1 MLRLA
6 SRCGKLGPVSR
17 NHGPN
22 TGLPELSTR
31 QNAVLRAMVS
41 AYVGEAAPIGSA
53 TLSHLLSTRLSSASI
68 RSTLAE
74 LTDLGLVSQPH
85 PSAGRVPTEDGLRV
99 FIDSLSG
106 ASVSEYDRRT
116 IDHTVG
122 RVEVMS
128 VPEVTSQLLSQCTR
142 LLGFV
147 IAPRLDR
154 VRLQHISLVR
164 LAERRILAVLVT
176 ETGAT
181 HRRVLE
187 HDTSLD
193 QPELDRISALLRE
206 RITGR
211 TLTEVRELLVLEA
224 RDERHRADRMIA
236 LALEL
241 GARAVAGGP
250 DAEIDLVIATRLALL
265 DQPEFRDPERIR
277 ELFLA
282 VETKERLVELLDRLL
297 ADEPGVRVALGGEV
311 DDPAL
316 HRCALVAARYGRE
329 GAGVLGVI
337 GPARMD
343 YGRVISLVD
352 YCSRVVT
359 EKLHA

>member
-1 MLRLA
+1 
-6 SRCGKLGPVSR
+6 
-17 NHGPN
+17 
-22 TGLPELSTR
+22 LPELSPR
-31 QNAVLRAMVS
+31 QSAVLRAMVS

-53 TLSHLLSTRLSSASI
+53 TLSHLLSTRLSAASI

-74 LTDLGLVSQPH
+74 LSDLGLVSQPH
-85 PSAGRVPTEDGLRV
+85 PSAGRVPTDDGLRI
-99 FIDSLSG
+99 FIDSQPR
-106 ASVSEYDRRT
+106 APVSDYDRRT
-116 IDHTVG
+116 IDHTVAG
-122 RVEVMS
+122 IEVVA
-128 VPEVTSQLLSQCTR
+128 VPAVTSQLLSECTR

-147 IAPRLDR
+147 IAPRIDR
-154 VRLQHISLVR
+154 VRLQHLSLVR

-176 ETGAT
+176 ENGAT
-181 HRRVLE
+181 HRRVIE

-193 QPELDRISALLRE
+193 QPALDRISALLRE
-206 RITGR
+206 RVTGR
-211 TLTEVRELLVLEA
+211 TLVEVRERLLLEA
-224 RDERHRADRMIA
+224 QDERHRADRMVA

-241 GARAVAGGP
+241 GAHAVAENP
-250 DAEIDLVIATRLALL
+250 DAEVDLVIATRLALL
-265 DQPEFRDPERIR
+265 DQPEFRDPDRIR

-282 VETKERLVELLDRLL
+282 VETKERLVELLDRLV
-297 ADEPGVRVALGGEV
+297 AGEPGVRVALGGEV
-311 DDPAL
+311 DEPAL

-343 YGRVISLVD
+343 YGRVIPLVD